1 MATTGHTAMSV
12 TAVARAY
19 RSGELSP
26 VEITQACLHQID
38 DIDGD
43 IAAFATVT
51 AERAIARARAAQAQL
66 TDDPEV
72 RRPLLGIPV
81 AVKDNI
87 DVAGVV
93 TRGGSAALDARV
105 PDVDAT
111 VWRRLEAAGA
121 VLVGKTRT
129 HELAYG
135 VATPPTRNPVEV
147 TRLPGGSSG
156 GSAAAVA
163 AGMCMGAVGTDTAG
177 SIRIPAGLCGLVG
190 LKPTRDLCPT
200 DGVIPLSPTLDHVG
214 PIARTSHDA
223 GVLLAAMSGG
233 AVDVH
238 AVDLHAVDLRGVRVG
253 VARTDALLSPE
264 VAAALEGTIDAL
276 VGRGCA
282 VAEETVPSF
291 ARALRQ
297 SDHIIGVEAAVVHA
311 NLVDHAG
318 DRLQPDT
325 RRKLRAASDI
335 DGATYYRALRHMAE
349 VRRGFDR
356 ALAAHDLLLAPGVAC
371 PAPEFGTGSVAV
383 DGRVWSLGDALCW
396 NMAAANMAG
405 LPAVALPAGTAGGLP
420 VGVQLIGRAGDDGR
434 LLAVAEALAWVAA
447 PALVEPS

>member
-1 MATTGHTAMSV
+1 MSIA
-12 TAVARAY
+12 AVAVAY

-38 DIDGD
+38 DMDGD

-51 AERAIARARAAQAQL
+51 AERAITNARAAQAQL
-66 TDDPEV
+66 REDPEA

-93 TRGGSAALDARV
+93 IRAGSAALAARV
-105 PDVDAT
+105 PDTDAT

-147 TRLPGGSSG
+147 TRMPGGSSG

-163 AGMCMGAVGTDTAG
+163 AGMCMGAIGTDTAG

-190 LKPTRDLCPT
+190 LKPTRALCPT

-214 PIARTSHDA
+214 PIGHRPHDA
-223 GVLLAAMSGG
+223 GLLLAAMSGG
-233 AVDVH
+233 DVDMG
-238 AVDLHAVDLRGVRVG
+238 AVDLRGVRVG

-264 VAAALEGTIDAL
+264 VAAALECTIDAL
-276 VGRGCA
+276 ARGGCA
-282 VAEETVPSF
+282 VTEVAVPSF
-291 ARALRQ
+291 GRALWHADR
-297 SDHIIGVEAAVVHA
+297 IIVVEAAVVHA
-311 NLVDHAG
+311 DVVESAG

-325 RRKLRAASDI
+325 RRKLQAASGI
-335 DGATYYRALRHMAE
+335 DGATYYRALRHMAQ
-349 VRRGFDR
+349 VRRGFDA
-356 ALAAHDLLLAPGVAC
+356 ALRAHDVLLAPGVSC

-383 DGRVWSLGDALCW
+383 DGKVWYLGDALCW

-405 LPAVALPAGTAGGLP
+405 LPAVALPAGTADGLP
-420 VGVQLIGRAGDDGR
+420 VGVQLIGRTGDDGR
-434 LLAVAEALAWVAA
+434 LLAVAEAVARVAA
-447 PALVEPS
+447 PARVEPI

>member
-1 MATTGHTAMSV
+1 V
-12 TAVARAY
+12 AVAY

-38 DIDGD
+38 DMDGD

-51 AERAIARARAAQAQL
+51 AERAITNARAAQAQL
-66 TDDPEV
+66 REDPEA

-93 TRGGSAALDARV
+93 IRAGSAALAARV
-105 PDVDAT
+105 PDTDAT
-111 VWRRLEAAGA
+111 VWRRLEASGA

-147 TRLPGGSSG
+147 TRMPGGSSG

-163 AGMCMGAVGTDTAG
+163 AGMCMGAIGTDTAG

-214 PIARTSHDA
+214 PIAHRPHDA
-223 GVLLAAMSGG
+223 GLLLAAMSGG
-233 AVDVH
+233 DVNMG
-238 AVDLHAVDLRGVRVG
+238 AVDLRGVRVG

-264 VAAALEGTIDAL
+264 VAAALERTIDAL
-276 VGRGCA
+276 ARGGCA
-282 VAEETVPSF
+282 VAEVAVPSF
-291 ARALRQ
+291 GRALWHADR
-297 SDHIIGVEAAVVHA
+297 IIAVEAAVVHA
-311 NLVDHAG
+311 NVLESAG

-325 RRKLRAASDI
+325 RRKLQAASDI
-335 DGATYYRALRHMAE
+335 DGATYYRALRHMAQ
-349 VRRGFDR
+349 VRRGFDA
-356 ALAAHDLLLAPGVAC
+356 ALRAHDVLLAPGVSC

-383 DGRVWSLGDALCW
+383 DGKVWYLGDALCW

-405 LPAVALPAGTAGGLP
+405 LPAVALPAGTADGLP
-420 VGVQLIGRAGDDGR
+420 VGVQLIGRAGDDGW
-434 LLAVAEALAWVAA
+434 LLAVAEAVARVAA
-447 PALVEPS
+447 PARVEPI